1 MATKLEQLASLTQ
14 EELIARLMVAESPR
28 QQGKLTVKSSPKGA
42 VQVLGVGSKF
52 GVTQYAETWI
62 ALFDI
67 ADRIRQHIADNQGEL
82 SFKRGIPSMGI
93 EPNEFQAA
101 E

>member
-1 MATKLEQLASLTQ
+1 MTRLEQLATLSH
-14 EELIARLMVAESPR
+14 EELVVRLHQAEQPR

-42 VQVLGVGSKF
+42 VQVLGLGSKF
-52 GVTQYAETWI
+52 GVTQYPETWI

-67 ADRIRQHIADNQGEL
+67 ADRIREHIMACQAEL